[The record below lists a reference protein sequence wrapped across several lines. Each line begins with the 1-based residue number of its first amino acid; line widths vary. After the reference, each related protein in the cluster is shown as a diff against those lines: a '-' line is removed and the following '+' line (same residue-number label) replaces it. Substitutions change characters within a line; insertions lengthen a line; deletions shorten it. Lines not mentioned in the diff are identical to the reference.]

1 MERACSTYGEDEK
14 FIQGSGYGH
23 LREEIHF
30 EDTGVD
36 GIIILK
42 WIFWEVG

>member
-1 MERACSTYGEDEK
+1 MGRACGTNGDRKNVCKVLVER
-14 FIQGSGYGH
+14 
-23 LREEIHF
+23 REGMCNM

-42 WIFWEVG
+42 RVLKK